1 MSQAFLM
8 GLLSIITVPFFVFI
22 VYPIYYVAFSAY
34 FVLSLLAS
42 PFIYLTFAV
51 LWLILL
57 PIRILI
63 SLKALLVY
71 LGVASLAG
79 AGVALL
85 LYLIMNLAI
94 NLLWDFFSN
103 LSAPARLRPKPER
116 RAIEGTKY
124 TLPEDSSDF
133 GTSNDLW
140 TSWSWAIDSGHL
152 KKSGLASETILEEE
166 SQESEL

>member
-1 MSQAFLM
+1 M
-8 GLLSIITVPFFVFI
+8 GLLSKVTVPFSILI
-22 VYPIYYVAFSAY
+22 VYPVYYVAFSAY
-34 FVLSLLAS
+34 FLLSLLAS
-42 PFIYLTFAV
+42 PFIYLAFAV

-63 SLKALLVY
+63 ILKALLVY

-85 LYLIMNLAI
+85 LYFITNLAVDT
-94 NLLWDFFSN
+94 LLDFSSNFSA
-103 LSAPARLRPKPER
+103 SVHLRPKPER

-124 TLPEDSSDF
+124 NLPEDSSDS

-140 TSWSWAIDSGHL
+140 ASWSWGLDSGHL
-152 KKSGLASETILEEE
+152 KRSGLMSETILEEE
-166 SQESEL
+166 SQDSEL